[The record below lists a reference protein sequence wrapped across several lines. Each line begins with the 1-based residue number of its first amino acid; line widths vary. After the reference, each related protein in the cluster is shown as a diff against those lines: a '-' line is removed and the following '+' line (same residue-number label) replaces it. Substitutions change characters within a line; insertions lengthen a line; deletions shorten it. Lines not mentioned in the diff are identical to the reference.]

1 MSDRGGPTIYAP
13 VRPRRGSH
21 SHVHAKGRR
30 RVCCAHTHTSNRTR
44 FYGGLTLH
52 HPWNRNPSPA
62 WFHQPPHPWNQADC
76 LVLFQPPLGARP
88 REEQQTPRA
97 SPACSSRFLR
107 SANLQRLPCALPLPW
122 GERGGVPSPK
132 LAPTRR
138 CGQKVRPLQAQT
150 PCIIFCADFRQ
161 WREEQSCTFQVA
173 GETLNQC

>member
-1 MSDRGGPTIYAP
+1 MPLSDQGGGPIHTSMP
-13 VRPRRGSH
+13 
-21 SHVHAKGRR
+21 KGGG
-30 RVCCAHTHTSNRTR
+30 VYVCAHTDTSNRTR

-88 REEQQTPRA
+88 REEHQTPRA

-138 CGQKVRPLQAQT
+138 CGQKGRPLQAQT

-161 WREEQSCTFQVA
+161 SREDAELYFPSS
-173 GETLNQC
+173 GGNP